1 MNKPSK
7 KKRLSA
13 DEIAH
18 TAERGEDISR
28 YFTNTGKIKYPVK
41 RVNVDFTVLMLKE
54 LDEIASEL
62 HISRQAL
69 IKSYLHQAL
78 DNHYSAQQHR
88 VERGGQQIGN

>member
-1 MNKPSK
+1 MNKASK
-7 KKRLSA
+7 KKRFSA

-18 TAERGEDISR
+18 MAERGEDISR

-69 IKSYLHQAL
+69 IKAYLHQAL

-88 VERGGQQIGN
+88 VERGASVNK

>member
-1 MNKPSK
+1 M
-7 KKRLSA
+7 
-13 DEIAH
+13 
-18 TAERGEDISR
+18 AERGEDISR

-88 VERGGQQIGN
+88 VERGMSANK

>member
-1 MNKPSK
+1 MNKASK

-18 TAERGEDISR
+18 MAERGEDISR

-54 LDEIASEL
+54 LDQIASEL

-88 VERGGQQIGN
+88 VERGRFSNR

>member
-1 MNKPSK
+1 MNKASK
-7 KKRLSA
+7 KKRPNA

-18 TAERGEDISR
+18 MAERGGDISR

-41 RVNVDFTVLMLKE
+41 RVNVDFSVLMLRE

-62 HISRQAL
+62 HVSRQAL
-69 IKSYLHQAL
+69 IKTYLHQAL

-88 VERGGQQIGN
+88 VERGTSANK